1 MWRKANITRER
12 RLTDEAVEL
21 RLENPR
27 GMPAALPGQFIVL
40 EIERDGIPMRASF
53 SLSSI
58 TAEAWYLAVKQSRI
72 GGVSEWLCRLEGTA
86 LVRLAGPFGRFTV
99 NEAFGSHVLV
109 AGGSGITPIYCLI
122 QSLVESG
129 QVPTLYYANA
139 SPDVVMFKSEL
150 EALDAAGKL
159 KLINVMGD
167 GVVGIMQRSH
177 FENAAVYLCG
187 PVEMAEAVKARLTAW
202 GLNETQIAQE
212 TYRRKSHGGGSIRFG
227 WQPAW
232 GRNQSIE
239 SAADESVLTALIR
252 SGVAVDSACLV
263 GACKACEVR
272 VKSGQV
278 ECNGALHSGGSTVT
292 ACTAHPAS
300 QSEVVFQ
307 PKRGLNRAQWFV
319 AAVIVGLVFMGIWN
333 VPPGLGMSSLGT
345 MNTGHSSL
353 KCESCHAP
361 AEGTMR
367 QQLSHNA
374 RTALGLHSHDW
385 VPVGNAHVT
394 NEACLACHDRPNDRH
409 PVSRFQ
415 ELRFASQRE
424 SIGVH
429 ACVNCHG
436 EHTGM
441 RVGKI
446 GMDYCQHCHANT
458 AVADD
463 PLDVPHAD
471 LFAAGDWSTCLT
483 CHDFHGNHM
492 HQVPTRMAESLRE
505 SEVLDYFDGGKDPY
519 GDEKRYTAKP
529 LEE

>member
-1 MWRKANITRER
+1 MWRKASITHER
-12 RLTDEAVEL
+12 KLTDEAVEL
-21 RLENPR
+21 RLEMPR
-27 GMPAALPGQFIVL
+27 GLPAARPGQFVVL
-40 EIERDGIPMRASF
+40 EIERNGTPVRASF

-58 TAEAWYLAVKQSRI
+58 RRKAWHLAVKQARI
-72 GGVSEWLCRLEGTA
+72 GGVSEWLCQLEGA
-86 LVRLAGPFGRFTV
+86 ASVRLAGPFGHFTV
-99 NEAFGSHVLV
+99 NEAFNSHVLV
-109 AGGSGITPIYCLI
+109 AGGSGISPIYCLI
-122 QSLVESG
+122 QSLVSSG
-129 QVPTLYYANA
+129 HVPTLYYANA
-139 SPDVVMFKSEL
+139 SEDAVMYKPEL
-150 EALDAAGKL
+150 EALHAAGNL
-159 KLINVMGD
+159 KLIQVFGD
-167 GVVGIMQRSH
+167 GIVKVMHRSD
-177 FENAAVYLCG
+177 FEAAAIYLCG
-187 PVEMAEAVKARLTAW
+187 PVGMMEAVNAKLTAW
-202 GLNETQIAQE
+202 GLSDAQISKE
-212 TYRRKSHGGGSIRFG
+212 TYRRRALGDGSTRFT

-232 GRNQSIE
+232 GRAQTIE
-239 SAADESVLTALIR
+239 GIADESMLSALTR

-272 VKSGQV
+272 LKSGKV
-278 ECNGALHSGGSTVT
+278 ECNGAIFEAGSTVT
-292 ACTAHPAS
+292 ACTAHPVS
-300 QSEVVFQ
+300 QSPVVLQ

-319 AAVIVGLVFMGIWN
+319 AAVVAGLVFMGMWN
-333 VPPGLGMSSLGT
+333 VPPGLGMSSMGS

-361 AEGTMR
+361 AEGTLR

-415 ELRFASQRE
+415 ELRFAAQRE
-424 SIGVH
+424 AIGVH

-458 AVADD
+458 TVADD

-471 LFAAGDWSTCLT
+471 LFAAGDWGTCLT

-492 HQVPTRMAESLRE
+492 HQAPSRMAERLRE
-505 SEVLDYFDGGKDPY
+505 SEVLDYFDGGNDPY
-519 GDEKRYTAKP
+519 GGEKRYTAQP
-529 LEE
+529 QEE